1 MVGCLVNSLFF
12 LEMVLMV
19 ARRVMSCGMAIP
31 PQNKSGLFLPTP
43 ASAALYQKG
52 IKEKLSAYTSNGFQ
66 NHR

>member
-19 ARRVMSCGMAIP
+19 PRRVTSRGMAIP

-52 IKEKLSAYTSNGFQ
+52 IK
-66 NHR
+66 